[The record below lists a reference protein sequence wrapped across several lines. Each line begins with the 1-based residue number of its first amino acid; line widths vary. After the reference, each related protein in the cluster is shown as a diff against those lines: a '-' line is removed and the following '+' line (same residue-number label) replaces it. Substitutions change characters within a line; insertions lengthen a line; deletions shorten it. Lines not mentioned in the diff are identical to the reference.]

1 MLVLLLPAVAV
12 EQDMAVLLPTL
23 WLAEMEA
30 VFPAMMASVRLL
42 DALVMAHLLPLVV
55 LAVSTVVMLQVSLE
69 HLALE
74 LQVM

>member
-1 MLVLLLPAVAV
+1 MLVLLLQAVAV

-42 DALVMAHLLPLVV
+42 DALVMVLQQQLVV
-55 LAVSTVVMLQVSLE
+55 LVASIAVNL
-69 HLALE
+69 LAWPVLWE
-74 LQVM
+74 